1 MKNILAFTLLELL
14 VVVAILG
21 ILAAIAIPQYQ
32 TAMIRT
38 KLSRAQADLETLNK
52 AFTMKLIDEDRGELY
67 AYSYGA
73 FCECYSVFTT
83 PVAYLSSIE
92 QAYDVFGANMLKNH
106 PENVQQISAVPI
118 ENLLIPKI
126 CYFILWSWLVPYTG
140 RPMEENFTGVQYRL
154 SVGPDELFQQGFVG
168 EARKVPYLFFYRGDV
183 YEPSNGICS
192 SGDLMFTNYPLDKV
206 LTDRKII
213 RRSAQ

>member
-1 MKNILAFTLLELL
+1 MKNLLAFTLLELL
-14 VVVAILG
+14 VVVAVLG

-32 TAMIRT
+32 TALIRT
-38 KLSRAQADLETLNK
+38 KLSRAQADLETLDK
-52 AFTMKLIDEDRGELY
+52 AFTLKIMDENWDKLY
-67 AYSYGA
+67 SYSYGA

-83 PVAYLSSIE
+83 PVAYLTSID

-106 PENVQQISAVPI
+106 PENVQQFSTVPI

-126 CYFILWSWLVPYTG
+126 CYLILWSWLVPYTG

-168 EARKVPYLFFYRGDV
+168 DSRKVPYLFFYRGNV
-183 YEPSNGICS
+183 YDPSNGVRS
-192 SGDLMFTNYPLDKV
+192 SGDLMFTNYSMDRI
-206 LTDRKII
+206 LTDRKQI